1 MAEDKSTSRKKAA
14 PDEEDVSEADSQ
26 KRTEADA
33 KPAVTEKP
41 KADEEDTTDGEA
53 RPGGPKLTEGERRPR
68 DRKRARP
75 MPQVVVR
82 PMAQKAKVRKR
93 HFGVILSFFLMV
105 ALPVAAVT
113 WYVFERAVDKY
124 ASDVGFTVRQEE
136 DGGGV
141 ALSGLAQFAGA
152 AGMSGALDS
161 DILYE
166 FIQSQELVRRV
177 NDSLDLW
184 SHYAVHYEQDPL
196 FALKPGG
203 TIEDLHDY
211 WGRVVHVDYDSN
223 TGLIGLE
230 VQAFSPDFAKAL
242 AEQILEESQTL
253 VNDLNAQARADMLQA
268 AEEDLSAAVTR
279 LKSAREALVKFRTR
293 TQIVDPEADIQN
305 RMGVQNSLQQQLAQ
319 ALIDYDL
326 LAQQASQEDQR
337 VVQAQRRIDVIR
349 ERLREE
355 RQNFASDQSYEGVEG
370 YPTLIAEYESLAV
383 DREFAEETYRAALAQ
398 RDAAVANATRQSRY
412 LATYVLPT
420 LPETAEYP
428 RHGQIIFMA
437 TLFLTLGWAL
447 FVLMYYSIRDRS

>member
-1 MAEDKSTSRKKAA
+1 MAEDTSSSRKKAA
-14 PDEEDVSEADSQ
+14 PEKDDAPDADTSERSEATT
-26 KRTEADA
+26 TENDA
-33 KPAVTEKP
+33 KARARAER
-41 KADEEDTTDGEA
+41 KAAIAAENAE
-53 RPGGPKLTEGERRPR
+53 LTEEERQERAR
-68 DRKRARP
+68 ERTRARP
-75 MPQVVVR
+75 MPRVVVR
-82 PMAQKAKVRKR
+82 PMAQKAKTRKR
-93 HFGVILSFFLMV
+93 HFGLILSFFLIV

-113 WYVFERAVDKY
+113 WYVFERAADKY
-124 ASDVGFTVRQEE
+124 ASDVGFTVRQED
-136 DGGGV
+136 DGGGM
-141 ALSGLAQFAGA
+141 ALTGLAQFAGA
-152 AGMSGALDS
+152 AGVSGALDS

-177 NDSLDLW
+177 NESLDLW
-184 SHYAVHYEQDPL
+184 THFSQHYEQDPL

-203 TIEDLHDY
+203 TIEDLHDF
-211 WGRVVHVDYDSN
+211 WGRVVHVDFDSN

-230 VQAFSPDFAKAL
+230 VQAFSADFAQSL
-242 AEQILEESQTL
+242 ADQILQESQAL

-268 AEEDLSAAVTR
+268 AEEDLATSVER
-279 LKSAREALVKFRTR
+279 LKTAREALVRFRTR

-326 LAQQASQEDQR
+326 LVQQASQEDQR

-447 FVLMYYSIRDRS
+447 FVLMYYSIRDRG